1 MPKPVA
7 DAVRAQALL
16 LKTSRGQSRC
26 IKRRRRLT
34 GDLVSHQLA
43 RHRPETEADAR
54 EAVGDA
60 GAQSAPGLDAGK
72 IVRADFRNQ
81 HLLAFR
87 RLPFDL
93 PALDVVGVGLVA
105 GAVDEADVPL
115 IGRDVFAEVGKA
127 AGAVPAKVALED
139 EYGVEIVVF
148 KQVFACYVGVEGIGA
163 DFFAA
168 FKSCHRLGVL
178 RGNEDQWASRIPD
191 NRITPLVGGGEFV
204 IVVACIG
211 LEGVVY
217 LPHVVEALYS
227 IGLGFGFGQRG
238 QDGGGGSGGSNG
250 NGYSGNCQT
259 DIWIHRHMTG
269 GLVLNKVSFVGNG

>member
-1 MPKPVA
+1 MLSCVPKPVA

-54 EAVGDA
+54 EAVGGA

-105 GAVDEADVPL
+105 GTIDGADIPL
-115 IGRDVFAEVGKA
+115 VGRDVFTEVVKA
-127 AGAVPAKVALED
+127 AGAIPAEVALED
-139 EYGVEIVVF
+139 EYRFEIVDF
-148 KQVFACYVGVEGIGA
+148 KQVFAGQIGIKSIGA
-163 DFFAA
+163 DFFTALEL
-168 FKSCHRLGVL
+168 CQRLGVL
-178 RGNEDQWASRIPD
+178 WRD
-191 NRITPLVGGGEFV
+191 
-204 IVVACIG
+204 
-211 LEGVVY
+211 
-217 LPHVVEALYS
+217 
-227 IGLGFGFGQRG
+227 
-238 QDGGGGSGGSNG
+238 
-250 NGYSGNCQT
+250 
-259 DIWIHRHMTG
+259 
-269 GLVLNKVSFVGNG
+269 